1 MPKSFALFLVVMLV
15 QVRSVLGAQIID
27 SLNVQPTRF
36 EHQLTYGN
44 FVVSS
49 SLILCGVMGTYV
61 DPFRRWNV
69 DLRDEVLW
77 KSPRKLH
84 FDDQLRYLPV
94 VSVYLLNFVGVES
107 KNRFVDRSIVI
118 FSSYIL
124 TTVTVRALK
133 SATGIMRPDSSLRT
147 SFPSGHA
154 TLAFAG
160 AEFLWQEYKHKS
172 VWYGVAGYGL
182 AGSVGVMRVINNRHW
197 FADVLAGAGIG
208 ILCTKTA
215 YIIYERVKPRFKNRK
230 VETLV
235 YPSYNGDG
243 WGVSLAMRF

>member
-1 MPKSFALFLVVMLV
+1 MPKTFALFFIMMLV
-15 QVRSVLGAQIID
+15 QGKSVLGIHIVD
-27 SLNVQPTRF
+27 SLNIQPSKF
-36 EHQLTYGN
+36 EHQLTYRN
-44 FVVSS
+44 LVVPS

-69 DLRDEVLW
+69 DVRDEVLW

-84 FDDQLRYLPV
+84 FDDQLRYIPV
-94 VSVYLLNFVGVES
+94 VSVYLLNIVGVES

-118 FSSYIL
+118 FSSYVL
-124 TTVTVRALK
+124 STVTARALK
-133 SATGIMRPDSSLRT
+133 SATSIMRPDSSLRT

-182 AGSVGVMRVINNRHW
+182 AGTVGVMRVINNRHW
-197 FADVLAGAGIG
+197 LADVVVGAGVG

-215 YIIYERVKPRFKNRK
+215 YLVHERVKSRFKKRK
-230 VETLV
+230 VEAMV
-235 YPSYNGDG
+235 YPSYNGKG
-243 WGVSLAMRF
+243 WGVAMAMRF